1 MESAIITNTTHNIN
15 GTLGVNAL
23 DKDNLLVYPN
33 PVADELTIKGSSI
46 IQSIQVVSISGQL
59 ITSYSPHSLSTNI
72 NTADLTN
79 GIYLLQIQ
87 TENGTTTKK
96 ISKK

>member
-1 MESAIITNTTHNIN
+1 
-15 GTLGVNAL
+15 
-23 DKDNLLVYPN
+23 LVYPN
-33 PVADELTIKGSSI
+33 PVSDELTIKGSSI
-46 IQSIQVVSISGQL
+46 ILSIQLISISGQL
-59 ITSYSPHSLSTNI
+59 IESYYPHSLSTNI

-79 GIYLLQIQ
+79 GIYLFQIQ